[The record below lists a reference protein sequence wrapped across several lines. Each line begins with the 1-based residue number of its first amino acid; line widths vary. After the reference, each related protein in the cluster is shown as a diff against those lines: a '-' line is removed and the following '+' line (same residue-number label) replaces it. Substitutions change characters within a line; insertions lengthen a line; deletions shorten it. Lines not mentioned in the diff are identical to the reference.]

1 MKRKIIRIDEE
12 LCNGCGNCVPNC
24 HEGALQIID
33 GKARLISDLMCDGLG
48 ACLGHCPEGAITV
61 EEREAEEYN
70 ETEVMKGMIPNG
82 KNTLIA
88 HFTHLLDHE
97 QDEYFKE
104 GISYLFDRKD
114 ELAFDVQEVIEGIR
128 NHVDSKSCGCSGHS
142 NHPGGCPG
150 SQEQSFEKNTK
161 STDLIS
167 SDSQLTHWP
176 IQLHLINPSSA
187 HFKNCDLLVA
197 ADCTAFSIGNFHP
210 DYLKGRKL
218 IIACPKLDDGQDS
231 YLEKIRK
238 LIAVAHVNTIT
249 VMRME
254 VPCCFSLVQMVKHA
268 IDETGAKVPLKEIV
282 VGTTGEIVSSNWI

>member
-142 NHPGGCPG
+142 KHPGGCPG